1 MWIFLVTDAMS
12 FAGLLIAYA
21 ILRATKDWPNPI
33 EALGGVDLPAFMTFL
48 LICSS
53 VTMVLSIDACRM
65 KNREKMKK
73 WLLLTILGGFI
84 FLGLQTYEYT
94 ILYMQNMGFELLFVY
109 KRNYIPPLHVYVLL
123 SHCIPWTAC
132 LDGHALFMSN
142 VQLGL

>member
-1 MWIFLVTDAMS
+1 MGAHANNRPAEMLTYPEDPQFGKATPGKIAMWIFLVTDAMS

-65 KNREKMKK
+65 KNRDKMKK

-84 FLGLQTYEYT
+84 FLGLQAYEYT
-94 ILYMQNMGFELLFVY
+94 ILYMQNMKFGAPFVY
-109 KRNYIPPLHVYVLL
+109 KGV
-123 SHCIPWTAC
+123 T
-132 LDGHALFMSN
+132 
-142 VQLGL
+142 